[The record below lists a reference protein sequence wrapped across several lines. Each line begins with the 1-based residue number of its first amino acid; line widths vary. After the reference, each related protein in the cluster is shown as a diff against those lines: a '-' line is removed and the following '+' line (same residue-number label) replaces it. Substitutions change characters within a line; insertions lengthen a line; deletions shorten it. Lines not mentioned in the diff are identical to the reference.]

1 MAPFSGDGVLWLCL
15 GVSLFFAIRGIATDL
30 RQVVDLTEIKHV
42 EKEDKIISEGTE
54 EALKL
59 DTLLKLSQS
68 TSHDLRA
75 AALRIISERS
85 TKGDTR
91 DLLLEEL
98 ASRHK
103 VHQRRALNALN
114 FLVSNRALARTSICS
129 RLADVPTFTAII
141 NCLCNLL
148 EEHVEK
154 TSMTNSPILPKTR
167 PMGEKKAL
175 NILNVLLPENIPDA
189 LEAGIISRWLC
200 RYPFPCA
207 IAEPSRRRDVV
218 ILMKTWWS
226 DDAIMSAI
234 FSALS
239 SHPEGVKQLRK
250 HGLMGSMIEEND
262 HDDEDDADSD
272 VWMVD
277 ADEAGGSFS
286 RTPWRRLQEGSAE
299 EQALRRRRREAMVLS
314 DGGWPIGNDDII
326 QRSID

>member
-98 ASRHK
+98 ASKNK

-114 FLVSNRALARTSICS
+114 FLVSNRALTRTSICS

-154 TSMTNSPILPKTR
+154 TSTTNSPILPKTR

-175 NILNVLLPENIPDA
+175 NILSVLLPENIPGA

-226 DDAIMSAI
+226 DDVVMSAI

-239 SHPEGVKQLRK
+239 SHPDGIKQLRK

-277 ADEAGGSFS
+277 ADEAGGSFG
-286 RTPWRRLQEGSAE
+286 RTPSRRLQEGSAE

-314 DGGWPIGNDDII
+314 DGGRPIGNDDII
-326 QRSID
+326 QRPID

>member
-42 EKEDKIISEGTE
+42 EKEDRIISEGTE

-98 ASRHK
+98 ASSNK
-103 VHQRRALNALN
+103 VQQRRALNALD
-114 FLVSNRALARTSICS
+114 FLVSNRALTRTSICS

-148 EEHVEK
+148 EQHVEK

-175 NILNVLLPENIPDA
+175 NVLNVLLPENIPDA

-226 DDAIMSAI
+226 DDVVMSSI
-234 FSALS
+234 FSSLS
-239 SHPEGVKQLRK
+239 THPDGIKQLRK

-262 HDDEDDADSD
+262 HDDEDGAGSD

-277 ADEAGGSFS
+277 ADEAGRSFG
-286 RTPWRRLQEGSAE
+286 RTPSRRLQEGSAE

-314 DGGWPIGNDDII
+314 DGGRPIGDDDII
-326 QRSID
+326 QRPID

>member
-15 GVSLFFAIRGIATDL
+15 
-30 RQVVDLTEIKHV
+30 
-42 EKEDKIISEGTE
+42 
-54 EALKL
+54 ALKL
-59 DTLLKLSQS
+59 DTLLNLSQS

-75 AALRIISERS
+75 ASLRIISERS

-91 DLLLEEL
+91 DLLLEEV
-98 ASRHK
+98 ASRNK
-103 VHQRRALNALN
+103 VQQRRALNALN
-114 FLVSNRALARTSICS
+114 FLVSNRALTRTSICS

-154 TSMTNSPILPKTR
+154 TSTTNSPILPKTR
-167 PMGEKKAL
+167 PIGEKKAL
-175 NILNVLLPENIPDA
+175 NILNVLLPENIPGA

-207 IAEPSRRRDVV
+207 IAKPSRRRDVV

-226 DDAIMSAI
+226 DDVVMSSI
-234 FSALS
+234 FSSLS
-239 SHPEGVKQLRK
+239 SHPDGIKQLRK

-262 HDDEDDADSD
+262 HDDEDDGDSD

-277 ADEAGGSFS
+277 ADDAGGSFG
-286 RTPWRRLQEGSAE
+286 RTPSRRLQEGSPE

-314 DGGWPIGNDDII
+314 DSGRPIGNDDII
-326 QRSID
+326 QRPID